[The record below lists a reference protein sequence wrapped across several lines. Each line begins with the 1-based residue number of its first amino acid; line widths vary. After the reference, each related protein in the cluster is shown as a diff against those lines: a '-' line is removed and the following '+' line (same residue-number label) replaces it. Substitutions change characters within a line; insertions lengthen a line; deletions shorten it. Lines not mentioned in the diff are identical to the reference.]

1 MAITYKYDVIVY
13 VPIARPCFGVP
24 SCIFPAAERQST
36 DGSGKS
42 SSQNRTAQRNCGR
55 PSLVRR
61 TGCVKSVDFH
71 AREGQAPSGR
81 LFLTGADHHQ
91 PTGKAQKPSLPYG
104 IALGI
109 RQYGRLVGFDYLLRL
124 ASVGCAASLS
134 FARVFTRMLA
144 TALALAVVLTFAR
157 VFR

>member
-1 MAITYKYDVIVY
+1 M
-13 VPIARPCFGVP
+13 PIAMPRATLKRGWPRLSARGA
-24 SCIFPAAERQST
+24 PAAAPASIPNTAVRMLPVIAT
-36 DGSGKS
+36 DPEVY
-42 SSQNRTAQRNCGR
+42 
-55 PSLVRR
+55 PSLGDTVFVPQT
-61 TGCVKSVDFH
+61 TGYVKSVDFH

-91 PTGKAQKPSLPYG
+91 PTGKAQKPSLPCG
-104 IALGI
+104 IALGT
-109 RQYGRLVGFDYLLRL
+109 RQSGRLGFDYLLRL